1 MNILSVN
8 DPAFKKYG
16 KIWTGFDLEGVMKV
30 MESAPLPEGVIYEPS
45 DKDLEALPVADAF
58 SKRIYGSLPV
68 QLGYCN
74 GHNKKLNALE
84 YHRDS
89 EVNIAVTDM
98 ILILGNL
105 WDVTDD
111 FTYETSKAEAF
122 MVPAGT
128 VVEMFST
135 TLHYAPANAD
145 EGGFKAVVIL
155 PRGTNYPID
164 FELPSTGEDALMTAT
179 NKWLIAH
186 EEAKIDGAFNGLIG
200 ENLSV

>member
-1 MNILSVN
+1 M
-8 DPAFKKYG
+8 
-16 KIWTGFDLEGVMKV
+16 
-30 MESAPLPEGVIYEPS
+30 
-45 DKDLEALPVADAF
+45 ADAF

-145 EGGFKAVVIL
+145 
-155 PRGTNYPID
+155 
-164 FELPSTGEDALMTAT
+164 
-179 NKWLIAH
+179 
-186 EEAKIDGAFNGLIG
+186 
-200 ENLSV
+200 